1 MTGKFQEV
9 SRGQFDIFIKYRQ
22 DLTKIFEYLPE
33 KTVVIF
39 RDFNLDK
46 NPIIVS
52 IDCPKKVLNVSEYK
66 YFILKREYKK
76 MIEDLNVLAAAKC
89 L

>member
-1 MTGKFQEV
+1 MNGKFQEV
-9 SRGQFDIFIKYRQ
+9 SRGQFDIFIKYRRG
-22 DLTKIFEYLPE
+22 LTKIFEHLPE

-39 RDFNLDK
+39 RDFDLDE
-46 NPIIVS
+46 NPIIVN